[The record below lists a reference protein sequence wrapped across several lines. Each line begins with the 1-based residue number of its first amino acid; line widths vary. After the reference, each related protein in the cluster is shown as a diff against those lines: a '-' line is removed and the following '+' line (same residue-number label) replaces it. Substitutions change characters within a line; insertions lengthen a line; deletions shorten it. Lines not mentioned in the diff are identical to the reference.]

1 MISVSV
7 FQIQLMKSRQR
18 GSKTFEMFAVFYRF
32 VCIHKRHSSSTVFPD
47 VNAVNNAHQEEVLD
61 RNSSSSASPWD
72 DNTITS
78 TSSAV
83 IYDYSIQLPPLP
95 QDRLQL
101 QESVVRNHSNA
112 VLRGKSAWTK

>member
-61 RNSSSSASPWD
+61 RNSSSSPWD

-83 IYDYSIQLPPLP
+83 IYDYSIQLPSLP

-112 VLRGKSAWTK
+112 VLREKIAWAT